1 MSRQIMNIS
10 PNALKPHPR
19 NEEFFS
25 NAEGEDYQRLKESIQ
40 ELGVLTPLR
49 VSSDMTIVSGHQR
62 WRAAKELGLESVPV
76 EIDEGLKDEDEKLIQ
91 LIAAN
96 FGRMKND
103 PIKQGKWL
111 VEYERLRGVRDGR
124 YGKRSLDGNNS
135 RLNTQSV
142 IAEEL
147 GMDTSTLRN
156 LKRLTKLIPE
166 LQEVISEGNITPTTG
181 YKLLSRLSEEEQHQL
196 LEKLPSAQKFT
207 QSQIQQYVDQ
217 IHGYEQKVAEL
228 SGELD
233 AEKQR
238 ADDAVR
244 CMNKATRLVA
254 ESEDGERY
262 TEMAEKL
269 QIAQENYRKEHE
281 TFAAYRKSQE
291 TNDRKHA
298 KEIEMLQAKLEKA
311 SEPRIIEKIVEVEK
325 EPEDYQSLKE
335 ASKRLKELEQK
346 IYSSS
351 RIEPL
356 EGEARHNVR
365 MEMQMEQ
372 DISGFLATFEGWLIS
387 DSCFP
392 TMDPGAKERVTESL
406 NRIEEIAVELRKKL
420 KGSMKGVA

>member
-111 VEYERLRGVRDGR
+111 VEYERLRGVRQGSAYQKADRKICGQ
-124 YGKRSLDGNNS
+124 L
-135 RLNTQSV
+135 TQSD
-142 IAEEL
+142 IANEL
-147 GMDTSTLRN
+147 GVGVTTLRN
-156 LKRLTKLIPE
+156 LKNLTTLIPE
-166 LQEVISEGNITPTTG
+166 LQDVITEGKITPSTG
-181 YKLLSRLSEEEQHQL
+181 YLLLSRLSEDEQHHL

-228 SGELD
+228 SGELN

-238 ADDAVR
+238 ADEPVR
-244 CMNKATRLVA
+244 GMKKASRLVA

-356 EGEARHNVR
+356 EGEARYNVR

-372 DISGFLATFEGWLIS
+372 DISGFLATFEGWLTS

>member
-19 NEEFFS
+19 SEEFFS
-25 NAEGEDYQRLKESIQ
+25 NAEGEDYQRLKESIH

-111 VEYERLRGVRDGR
+111 VEYERLRGVRNGQ
-124 YGKRSLDGNNS
+124 YGKRSLDGNNF
-135 RLNTQSV
+135 RLKQDDVAN
-142 IAEEL
+142 EL
-147 GMDTSTLRN
+147 GVTTKTIRN
-156 LKRLTKLIPE
+156 LKNLTTLIPE
-166 LQEVISEGNITPTTG
+166 LQDIISEGKITPTTG
-181 YKLLSRLSEEEQHQL
+181 FTLLSRLSEEEQHQL
-196 LEKLPSAQKFT
+196 FEKLPSAQKFT
-207 QSQIQQYVDQ
+207 QSQIQQYIDQ
-217 IHGYEQKVAEL
+217 IHNYEQKVAEL

-356 EGEARHNVR
+356 EGEARYNVR

-406 NRIEEIAVELRKKL
+406 NRIEEIAVELKKKL
-420 KGSMKGVA
+420 KDSMKGVA

>member
-124 YGKRSLDGNNS
+124 YGKRSLDGQFV
-135 RLNTQSV
+135 RLKQED
-142 IAEEL
+142 IADEL
-147 GMDTSTLRN
+147 GVDARTIRRLKN
-156 LKRLTKLIPE
+156 LTTLIPE
-166 LQEVISEGNITPTTG
+166 LQDIITEGKITPSTG
-181 YKLLSRLSEEEQHQL
+181 YLLLSRLSEDEQHQL

-356 EGEARHNVR
+356 EGEARYNVR

>member
-111 VEYERLRGVRDGR
+111 VEYERLRGVRHGGDR
-124 YGKRSLDGNNS
+124 KSNRNNCG
-135 RLNTQSV
+135 LITQSD
-142 IAEEL
+142 IANEL
-147 GMDTSTLRN
+147 GVGLTTLRN
-156 LKRLTKLIPE
+156 LKNLTTLIPE
-166 LQEVISEGNITPTTG
+166 LQDIITKGKITPTTG
-181 YKLLSRLSEEEQHQL
+181 FTLLSRLSEDEQRQL

-244 CMNKATRLVA
+244 CMNKATRLVV

>member
-76 EIDEGLKDEDEKLIQ
+76 EIDEGLNDEDEKLIQ

-103 PIKQGKWL
+103 PSKQGKWL

-124 YGKRSLDGNNS
+124 YGKRSLDGQFV
-135 RLNTQSV
+135 RLKQED
-142 IAEEL
+142 IADEL
-147 GMDTSTLRN
+147 GVDARTIRRLKN
-156 LKRLTKLIPE
+156 LTTLIPE
-166 LQEVISEGNITPTTG
+166 LQDIITEGKITPSTG
-181 YKLLSRLSEEEQHQL
+181 YLLLSRLSEDEQHQL

-325 EPEDYQSLKE
+325 EPEDYQALKE

-356 EGEARHNVR
+356 EGEARYNVR

>member
-25 NAEGEDYQRLKESIQ
+25 NAEGEDYQRLKESIH

-111 VEYERLRGVRDGR
+111 VEYERLRGVRHGGDR
-124 YGKRSLDGNNS
+124 KSNRNNCG
-135 RLNTQSV
+135 LITQSD
-142 IAEEL
+142 IANEL
-147 GMDTSTLRN
+147 GVGLTTLRN
-156 LKRLTKLIPE
+156 LKNLTTLIPE
-166 LQEVISEGNITPTTG
+166 LQDIITKGKITPTTG
-181 YKLLSRLSEEEQHQL
+181 FTLLSRLSEDEQHQL

-217 IHGYEQKVAEL
+217 IHNYEQKVAEL
-228 SGELD
+228 SEELD

-356 EGEARHNVR
+356 EGEARYNVR

-406 NRIEEIAVELRKKL
+406 NRIEEIAVELKKKL
-420 KGSMKGVA
+420 KDSMKGVA

>member
-76 EIDEGLKDEDEKLIQ
+76 EIDEGLRDEDEKLIQ

-124 YGKRSLDGNNS
+124 YGKRSLDGQFV
-135 RLNTQSV
+135 RLKQED
-142 IAEEL
+142 IADEL
-147 GMDTSTLRN
+147 GVDARTIRRLKN
-156 LKRLTKLIPE
+156 LTTLIPE
-166 LQEVISEGNITPTTG
+166 LQDIITEGKITPSTG
-181 YKLLSRLSEEEQHQL
+181 YLLLSRLSEDEQHQL

-311 SEPRIIEKIVEVEK
+311 SEPRVIEKIVEVEK

>member
-25 NAEGEDYQRLKESIQ
+25 NAEGEDYQRLKESIH

-124 YGKRSLDGNNS
+124 YGKRSLDGNNF
-135 RLNTQSV
+135 RLKQEDVAN
-142 IAEEL
+142 EL
-147 GMDTSTLRN
+147 GVTTKTIRN
-156 LKRLTKLIPE
+156 LKNLTTLIPE
-166 LQEVISEGNITPTTG
+166 LQDIISEGKITPTTG
-181 YKLLSRLSEEEQHQL
+181 FTLLSRLSEDEQHQL
-196 LEKLPSAQKFT
+196 LEKLPAAQKFT

-217 IHGYEQKVAEL
+217 IHNYEQKVAEL

-311 SEPRIIEKIVEVEK
+311 SEPRVIEKIVEVEK

-406 NRIEEIAVELRKKL
+406 TRIEEIAVELRKKL

>member
-76 EIDEGLKDEDEKLIQ
+76 EIDEGLKNEDEKLIQ

-124 YGKRSLDGNNS
+124 YGKRSLDGQFV
-135 RLNTQSV
+135 RLKQED
-142 IAEEL
+142 IADEL
-147 GMDTSTLRN
+147 GVDARTIRRLKN
-156 LKRLTKLIPE
+156 LTTLIPE
-166 LQEVISEGNITPTTG
+166 LQDIITEGKITPSTG
-181 YKLLSRLSEEEQHQL
+181 YLLLSRLSEDEQHQL

-228 SGELD
+228 SGELN

-238 ADDAVR
+238 VDDAVR

-311 SEPRIIEKIVEVEK
+311 SEPKIIEKIV

>member
-76 EIDEGLKDEDEKLIQ
+76 EIDEGLRDEDEKLIQ

-111 VEYERLRGVRDGR
+111 VEYERLRGVRNGQ
-124 YGKRSLDGNNS
+124 YGKRSLDGNNF
-135 RLNTQSV
+135 RLKQDDVAN
-142 IAEEL
+142 EL
-147 GMDTSTLRN
+147 GVTTKTIRN
-156 LKRLTKLIPE
+156 LKNLTTLIPE
-166 LQEVISEGNITPTTG
+166 LQDIISEGKITPTTG
-181 YKLLSRLSEEEQHQL
+181 FTLLSRLSEEEQHQL
-196 LEKLPSAQKFT
+196 FEKLPSAQKFT
-207 QSQIQQYVDQ
+207 QSQIQQYIDQ
-217 IHGYEQKVAEL
+217 IHNYEQKVAEL
-228 SGELD
+228 SEELD

>member
-142 IAEEL
+142 IAEKEL
-147 GMDTSTLRN
+147 GMDTSTLRK

-217 IHGYEQKVAEL
+217 IHNYEQKVAEL

-298 KEIEMLQAKLEKA
+298 KEIGMLQAKLEKGIRTA
-311 SEPRIIEKIVEVEK
+311 NHREDCGSGKGAGGLSI
-325 EPEDYQSLKE
+325 PERSQ
-335 ASKRLKELEQK
+335 Q
-346 IYSSS
+346 
-351 RIEPL
+351 
-356 EGEARHNVR
+356 
-365 MEMQMEQ
+365 
-372 DISGFLATFEGWLIS
+372 
-387 DSCFP
+387 
-392 TMDPGAKERVTESL
+392 
-406 NRIEEIAVELRKKL
+406 AVERT
-420 KGSMKGVA
+420 

>member
-76 EIDEGLKDEDEKLIQ
+76 EIDEGLRDEDEKLIQ

-124 YGKRSLDGNNS
+124 YGKRSLDGQFV
-135 RLNTQSV
+135 RLKQED
-142 IAEEL
+142 IADEL
-147 GMDTSTLRN
+147 GVDARTIRRLKN
-156 LKRLTKLIPE
+156 LTTLIPE
-166 LQEVISEGNITPTTG
+166 LQDIITEGKITPSTG
-181 YKLLSRLSEEEQHQL
+181 YLLLSRLSEDEQHQL

-228 SGELD
+228 SGELN

-238 ADDAVR
+238 VDDAVR

-311 SEPRIIEKIVEVEK
+311 SEPKIIEKIV

>member
-25 NAEGEDYQRLKESIQ
+25 NAEGEDYQRLKESIH

-111 VEYERLRGVRDGR
+111 VEYERLRGVRQGEHGR
-124 YGKRSLDGNNS
+124 RSLGDNNC
-135 RLNTQSV
+135 RLNQKD
-142 IAEEL
+142 IANEL
-147 GMDTSTLRN
+147 GMAVSSIRN
-156 LKRLTKLIPE
+156 LKRLTTLIPE
-166 LQEVISEGNITPTTG
+166 IQDIISEGKITPTTG
-181 YKLLSRLSEEEQHQL
+181 FTLLSRLSEDEQHQL

-217 IHGYEQKVAEL
+217 IHEYEQKVAEL

-311 SEPRIIEKIVEVEK
+311 SEPRVIEKIVEVEK
-325 EPEDYQSLKE
+325 EPEDYKSLKE

-406 NRIEEIAVELRKKL
+406 ARIEEIAVELRKKL

>member
-62 WRAAKELGLESVPV
+62 WRVAKELGLESVPV
-76 EIDEGLKDEDEKLIQ
+76 EIDEGLKNEDEKLIQ

-124 YGKRSLDGNNS
+124 YGKRSLDGQFV
-135 RLNTQSV
+135 RLKQED
-142 IAEEL
+142 IADEL
-147 GMDTSTLRN
+147 GVDARTIRRLKN
-156 LKRLTKLIPE
+156 LTTLIPE
-166 LQEVISEGNITPTTG
+166 LQDIITEGKITPSTG
-181 YKLLSRLSEEEQHQL
+181 YLLLSRLSEDEQHQL

-228 SGELD
+228 SEELD

-356 EGEARHNVR
+356 EGEARYNVR

>member
-111 VEYERLRGVRDGR
+111 VEYERLRGVRHGGDR
-124 YGKRSLDGNNS
+124 KSNRNNCG
-135 RLNTQSV
+135 LITQSD
-142 IAEEL
+142 IANEL
-147 GMDTSTLRN
+147 GVGLTTLRN
-156 LKRLTKLIPE
+156 LKNLTTLIPE
-166 LQEVISEGNITPTTG
+166 LQDIITKGKITPTTG
-181 YKLLSRLSEEEQHQL
+181 FTLLSRLSEDEQHQL

-217 IHGYEQKVAEL
+217 IHNYEQKVAEL
-228 SGELD
+228 SEELD

-356 EGEARHNVR
+356 EGEARYNVR

-406 NRIEEIAVELRKKL
+406 TRIEEIAVELRKKL

>member
-19 NEEFFS
+19 SEEFFS
-25 NAEGEDYQRLKESIQ
+25 NAEGEDYQRLKESIH

-111 VEYERLRGVRDGR
+111 VEYERLRGVRHGGDR
-124 YGKRSLDGNNS
+124 KSNRNNCG
-135 RLNTQSV
+135 LITQSD
-142 IAEEL
+142 IANEL
-147 GMDTSTLRN
+147 GVGLTTLRN
-156 LKRLTKLIPE
+156 LKNLTTLIPE
-166 LQEVISEGNITPTTG
+166 LQDIITKGKITPTTG
-181 YKLLSRLSEEEQHQL
+181 FTLLSRLSEDEQHQL

-217 IHGYEQKVAEL
+217 IHNYEQKVAEL
-228 SGELD
+228 SEELD

-311 SEPRIIEKIVEVEK
+311 SEPKIIEKIVEVEK

-420 KGSMKGVA
+420 KDSMKGVA

>member
-25 NAEGEDYQRLKESIQ
+25 NAEGEDYQRLKESIH

-76 EIDEGLKDEDEKLIQ
+76 EIDEGLRDEDEKLIQ

-311 SEPRIIEKIVEVEK
+311 SEPRVIEKIV

-346 IYSSS
+346 IYSNPKF
-351 RIEPL
+351 EPL
-356 EGEARHNVR
+356 EGDARYNAQMVV
-365 MEMQMEQ
+365 QMEQ
-372 DISGFLATFEGWLIS
+372 EISSFLATFEGLLIS
-387 DSCFP
+387 DFCFP
-392 TMDPGAKERVTESL
+392 SMDFGTKERVTNKL
-406 NRIEEIAVELRKKL
+406 NRIEEIAVELKKKL
-420 KGSMKGVA
+420 KDSMKGVA

>member
-76 EIDEGLKDEDEKLIQ
+76 EIDEGLRDEDEKLIQ

-124 YGKRSLDGNNS
+124 YGKRSLDGNNF
-135 RLNTQSV
+135 RLKQEDVAN
-142 IAEEL
+142 EL
-147 GMDTSTLRN
+147 GVTTKTIRN
-156 LKRLTKLIPE
+156 LKNLTTLIPE
-166 LQEVISEGNITPTTG
+166 LQDIISEGKITPTTG
-181 YKLLSRLSEEEQHQL
+181 FTLLSRLSEDEQHQL
-196 LEKLPSAQKFT
+196 LEKLPAAQKFT

-217 IHGYEQKVAEL
+217 IHEYEQKVAEL

-311 SEPRIIEKIVEVEK
+311 PEPKIIEKIV

-356 EGEARHNVR
+356 EGEARYNVR

-420 KGSMKGVA
+420 KGSMKGIA

>member
-62 WRAAKELGLESVPV
+62 WHAAKELGLESVPV
-76 EIDEGLKDEDEKLIQ
+76 EIDEGLRDEDEKLIQ

-111 VEYERLRGVRDGR
+111 VEYERLRGVRHGGDR
-124 YGKRSLDGNNS
+124 KSNRNNCG
-135 RLNTQSV
+135 LITQSD
-142 IAEEL
+142 IANEL
-147 GMDTSTLRN
+147 GVGLTTLRN
-156 LKRLTKLIPE
+156 LKNLTTLIPE
-166 LQEVISEGNITPTTG
+166 LQDIITKGKITPTTG
-181 YKLLSRLSEEEQHQL
+181 FTLLSRLSEDEQHQL

-217 IHGYEQKVAEL
+217 IHNYEQKVAEL
-228 SGELD
+228 SEELD

-311 SEPRIIEKIVEVEK
+311 SEPRVIEKIVEVEK

>member
-76 EIDEGLKDEDEKLIQ
+76 EIDEGLRDEDEKLIQ

-111 VEYERLRGVRDGR
+111 VEYERLRGVRNGQ
-124 YGKRSLDGNNS
+124 YGKRSLDGNNF
-135 RLNTQSV
+135 RLKQDDVAN
-142 IAEEL
+142 EL
-147 GMDTSTLRN
+147 GVTTKTIRN
-156 LKRLTKLIPE
+156 LKNLTTLIPE
-166 LQEVISEGNITPTTG
+166 LQDIISEGKITPTTG
-181 YKLLSRLSEEEQHQL
+181 FTLLSRLSEEEQHQL
-196 LEKLPSAQKFT
+196 FEKLPSAQKFT
-207 QSQIQQYVDQ
+207 QSQIQQYIDQ
-217 IHGYEQKVAEL
+217 IHNYEQKVAEL
-228 SGELD
+228 SEELD

-269 QIAQENYRKEHE
+269 QIAQENYARN
-281 TFAAYRKSQE
+281 T
-291 TNDRKHA
+291 
-298 KEIEMLQAKLEKA
+298 
-311 SEPRIIEKIVEVEK
+311 
-325 EPEDYQSLKE
+325 
-335 ASKRLKELEQK
+335 KRLPPIASRRKRTTESTRKKSKCFRPSWKRRPNRE
-346 IYSSS
+346 SS
-351 RIEPL
+351 RRLWKWKRSRRTTNP
-356 EGEARHNVR
+356 
-365 MEMQMEQ
+365 
-372 DISGFLATFEGWLIS
+372 
-387 DSCFP
+387 
-392 TMDPGAKERVTESL
+392 
-406 NRIEEIAVELRKKL
+406 
-420 KGSMKGVA
+420 

>member
-76 EIDEGLKDEDEKLIQ
+76 EIDEGLNDEDEKLIQ

-103 PIKQGKWL
+103 PSKQGKWL
-111 VEYERLRGVRDGR
+111 VEYELLRGVRDGR
-124 YGKRSLDGNNS
+124 YGKRSLDGQFV
-135 RLNTQSV
+135 RLKQED
-142 IAEEL
+142 IADEL
-147 GMDTSTLRN
+147 GVDARTIRRLKN
-156 LKRLTKLIPE
+156 LTTLIPE
-166 LQEVISEGNITPTTG
+166 LQDIITEGKITPSTG
-181 YKLLSRLSEEEQHQL
+181 YLLLSRLSEDEQHQL

-356 EGEARHNVR
+356 EGEARYNVR

>member
-76 EIDEGLKDEDEKLIQ
+76 EIDEGLNDEDEKLIQ

-124 YGKRSLDGNNS
+124 YGKRSLDGQFV
-135 RLNTQSV
+135 RLKQED
-142 IAEEL
+142 IADEL
-147 GMDTSTLRN
+147 GVDARTIRRLKN
-156 LKRLTKLIPE
+156 LTTLIPE
-166 LQEVISEGNITPTTG
+166 LQDIITEGKITPSTG
-181 YKLLSRLSEEEQHQL
+181 YLLLSRLSEDEQHQL

-269 QIAQENYRKEHE
+269 QIAQENYRKEYE

-311 SEPRIIEKIVEVEK
+311 SEPRVIEKIVEVEK

-365 MEMQMEQ
+365 MEMQMEH

>member
-62 WRAAKELGLESVPV
+62 WRVAKELGLESVPV
-76 EIDEGLKDEDEKLIQ
+76 EIDEGLKNEDEKLIQ

-124 YGKRSLDGNNS
+124 YGKRSLDGQFV
-135 RLNTQSV
+135 RLKQED
-142 IAEEL
+142 IADEL
-147 GMDTSTLRN
+147 GVDARTIRRLKN
-156 LKRLTKLIPE
+156 LTTLIPE
-166 LQEVISEGNITPTTG
+166 LQDIITEGKITPSTG
-181 YKLLSRLSEEEQHQL
+181 YLLLSRLSEDEQHQL

-298 KEIEMLQAKLEKA
+298 KEIEILQAKLEKA

-356 EGEARHNVR
+356 EGEARYNVR

-392 TMDPGAKERVTESL
+392 TMDPWTYVNTL
-406 NRIEEIAVELRKKL
+406 DKK
-420 KGSMKGVA
+420 S

>member
-62 WRAAKELGLESVPV
+62 WHAAKELGLESVPV

-124 YGKRSLDGNNS
+124 YGKRSLDRHNVG
-135 RLNTQSV
+135 LKQSD
-142 IAEEL
+142 IADEL
-147 GMDTSTLRN
+147 GVDARTIQRLKN
-156 LKRLTKLIPE
+156 LTTLIPE
-166 LQEVISEGNITPTTG
+166 IQDIISEGKITPTTG
-181 YKLLSRLSEEEQHQL
+181 FTLLSRLSEDEQHQL

-311 SEPRIIEKIVEVEK
+311 SEPRIIEKVVEVEK

-356 EGEARHNVR
+356 EGEARYNVR

-406 NRIEEIAVELRKKL
+406 NRIEEIAVELKKKL
-420 KGSMKGVA
+420 KDSMKGVA

>member
-62 WRAAKELGLESVPV
+62 WRVAKELGLESVPV
-76 EIDEGLKDEDEKLIQ
+76 EIDEGLKNEDEKLIQ

-124 YGKRSLDGNNS
+124 YGKRSLDGQFV
-135 RLNTQSV
+135 RLKQED
-142 IAEEL
+142 IADEL
-147 GMDTSTLRN
+147 GVDARTIRRLKN
-156 LKRLTKLIPE
+156 LTTLIPE
-166 LQEVISEGNITPTTG
+166 LQDIITEGKITPSTG
-181 YKLLSRLSEEEQHQL
+181 YLLLSRLSEDEQHQL

-356 EGEARHNVR
+356 EGEARYNVR

>member
-25 NAEGEDYQRLKESIQ
+25 NAEGEDYQRLKESIH

-111 VEYERLRGVRDGR
+111 VEYERLRGVRQGEHGR
-124 YGKRSLDGNNS
+124 RSLGDNNC
-135 RLNTQSV
+135 RLNQKD
-142 IAEEL
+142 IANEL
-147 GMDTSTLRN
+147 GMAVSSIRN
-156 LKRLTKLIPE
+156 LKRLTTLIPE
-166 LQEVISEGNITPTTG
+166 IQDIISEGKITPTTG
-181 YKLLSRLSEEEQHQL
+181 FTLLSRLSEDEQHQL

-217 IHGYEQKVAEL
+217 IHNYEQKVAEL
-228 SGELD
+228 SEELD

-311 SEPRIIEKIVEVEK
+311 SEPRVIEKIVEVEK

-406 NRIEEIAVELRKKL
+406 TRIEEIAVELRKKL

>member
-76 EIDEGLKDEDEKLIQ
+76 EIDEGLRDEDEKLIQ

-111 VEYERLRGVRDGR
+111 VEYERLRGVRQGSAYQKADRKICGQ
-124 YGKRSLDGNNS
+124 L
-135 RLNTQSV
+135 TQSD
-142 IAEEL
+142 IANEL
-147 GMDTSTLRN
+147 GVGVTTLRN
-156 LKRLTKLIPE
+156 LKNLTTLIPE
-166 LQEVISEGNITPTTG
+166 LQDVITEGKITPSTG
-181 YKLLSRLSEEEQHQL
+181 YLLLSRLSEDEQHQL

-217 IHGYEQKVAEL
+217 IHNYEQKVAEL
-228 SGELD
+228 SEELD

-311 SEPRIIEKIVEVEK
+311 SEPRVIEKIV

-346 IYSSS
+346 IYSNPKF
-351 RIEPL
+351 EPL
-356 EGEARHNVR
+356 EGDARYNAQMVV
-365 MEMQMEQ
+365 QMEQ
-372 DISGFLATFEGWLIS
+372 EISSFLATFEGLLIS
-387 DSCFP
+387 DFCFP
-392 TMDPGAKERVTESL
+392 SMDFGTKERVTESL

>member
-62 WRAAKELGLESVPV
+62 WRVAKELGLESVPV

-111 VEYERLRGVRDGR
+111 VEYERLRGVRHGGDR
-124 YGKRSLDGNNS
+124 KSNRNNCG
-135 RLNTQSV
+135 LITQSD
-142 IAEEL
+142 IANEL
-147 GMDTSTLRN
+147 GVGLTTLRN
-156 LKRLTKLIPE
+156 LKNVTTLIPE
-166 LQEVISEGNITPTTG
+166 LQDIITKGKITPTTG
-181 YKLLSRLSEEEQHQL
+181 FTLLSRLSEDEQHQL

-217 IHGYEQKVAEL
+217 IHNYEQKVAEL
-228 SGELD
+228 SEELD

-356 EGEARHNVR
+356 EGEARYNVR

>member
-76 EIDEGLKDEDEKLIQ
+76 EIDEGLRDEDEKLIQ

-124 YGKRSLDGNNS
+124 YGKRSLDGQFV
-135 RLNTQSV
+135 RLKQED
-142 IAEEL
+142 IADEL
-147 GMDTSTLRN
+147 GVDARTIRRLKN
-156 LKRLTKLIPE
+156 LTTLIPE
-166 LQEVISEGNITPTTG
+166 LQDIITEGKITPSTG
-181 YKLLSRLSEEEQHQL
+181 YLLLSRLSEDEQHQL

-228 SGELD
+228 SGELN

-238 ADDAVR
+238 VDDAVR

-311 SEPRIIEKIVEVEK
+311 SEPKIIEKIV

-356 EGEARHNVR
+356 EGEARYNVR

-406 NRIEEIAVELRKKL
+406 NRIEEIAVELKKKL
-420 KGSMKGVA
+420 KDSMKGVA

>member
-19 NEEFFS
+19 SEEFFS
-25 NAEGEDYQRLKESIQ
+25 NAEGEDYQRLKESIH

-124 YGKRSLDGNNS
+124 YGKRSLDGNNF
-135 RLNTQSV
+135 RLKQEDVAN
-142 IAEEL
+142 EL
-147 GMDTSTLRN
+147 GVTTKTIRN
-156 LKRLTKLIPE
+156 LKNLTTLIPE
-166 LQEVISEGNITPTTG
+166 LQDIISEGKITPTTG
-181 YKLLSRLSEEEQHQL
+181 FTLLSRLSEDEQHQL
-196 LEKLPSAQKFT
+196 LEKLPAAQKFT

-217 IHGYEQKVAEL
+217 IHEYEQKVAEL

-311 SEPRIIEKIVEVEK
+311 SEPRVIEKIVEVEK

-406 NRIEEIAVELRKKL
+406 TRIEEIAVELRKKL

>member
-76 EIDEGLKDEDEKLIQ
+76 EIDEGLRDEDEKLIQ

-111 VEYERLRGVRDGR
+111 VEYERLRGVRQGEHGR
-124 YGKRSLDGNNS
+124 RSLGGNNS
-135 RLNTQSV
+135 RLNTQSS

-181 YKLLSRLSEEEQHQL
+181 YKLLSRLSEDEQHQL

-291 TNDRKHA
+291 TNDRK
-298 KEIEMLQAKLEKA
+298 
-311 SEPRIIEKIVEVEK
+311 R
-325 EPEDYQSLKE
+325 
-335 ASKRLKELEQK
+335 
-346 IYSSS
+346 
-351 RIEPL
+351 
-356 EGEARHNVR
+356 
-365 MEMQMEQ
+365 
-372 DISGFLATFEGWLIS
+372 
-387 DSCFP
+387 
-392 TMDPGAKERVTESL
+392 
-406 NRIEEIAVELRKKL
+406 
-420 KGSMKGVA
+420 

>member
-111 VEYERLRGVRDGR
+111 VEYERLRGVRHGGDR
-124 YGKRSLDGNNS
+124 KSNRNNCG
-135 RLNTQSV
+135 LITQSD
-142 IAEEL
+142 IANEL
-147 GMDTSTLRN
+147 GVGLTTLRN
-156 LKRLTKLIPE
+156 LKNLTTLIPE
-166 LQEVISEGNITPTTG
+166 LQDIITKGKITPTTG
-181 YKLLSRLSEEEQHQL
+181 FTLLSRLSEDEQHQL

-311 SEPRIIEKIVEVEK
+311 SEPRIIEKVVEVEK

-356 EGEARHNVR
+356 EGEARYNVR

-406 NRIEEIAVELRKKL
+406 NRIEEIAVELKKKL
-420 KGSMKGVA
+420 KDSMKGVA

>member
-124 YGKRSLDGNNS
+124 YGKRSLDGNNF
-135 RLNTQSV
+135 RLKQEDVAN
-142 IAEEL
+142 EL
-147 GMDTSTLRN
+147 GVTTKTIRN
-156 LKRLTKLIPE
+156 LKNLTTLIPE
-166 LQEVISEGNITPTTG
+166 LQDIISEGKITPTTG
-181 YKLLSRLSEEEQHQL
+181 FTLLSRLSEDEQHQL

-217 IHGYEQKVAEL
+217 IHEYEQKVAEL

-311 SEPRIIEKIVEVEK
+311 SEPRVIEKIVEVEK

-406 NRIEEIAVELRKKL
+406 TRIEEIAVELRKKL